1 MRKTFLTVAALAIA
15 LPQLAFALSLD
26 EAKAKGLVGERQDGY
41 LGAVSATPEVNALV
55 KDINNKRRS
64 FYQESAQKNGTSQ
77 AAVEALAGQKAQ
89 SLTPAGQYIQTGSGW
104 VKK

>member
-1 MRKTFLTVAALAIA
+1 MRRFIFAAFTLVL

-41 LGAVSATPEVNALV
+41 LGVISGGSEAEALART
-55 KDINNKRRS
+55 INNQRRAL
-64 FYQESAQKNGTSQ
+64 YQSSAAKNGTSQ
-77 AAVEALAGQKAQ
+77 AAVEAVAGQKAQ
-89 SLTPAGQYIQTGSGW
+89 SLTPSGQYIQGSNGAW